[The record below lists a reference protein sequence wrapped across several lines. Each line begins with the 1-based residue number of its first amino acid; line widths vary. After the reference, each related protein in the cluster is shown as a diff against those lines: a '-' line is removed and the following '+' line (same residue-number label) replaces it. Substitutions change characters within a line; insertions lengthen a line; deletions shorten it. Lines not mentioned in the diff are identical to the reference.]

1 MRNVSQKIQRFFFSN
16 TFQVAITFLISGLLA
31 GALFSWITNLPA
43 LESFF
48 YEPDFFPFDN
58 TMQRRFRFS
67 WYVAFSL
74 VFALGLIA
82 AFLVFLQRGEFVRPL
97 RLTKLRSLSAF
108 VIVAVTIP
116 SSYLI
121 YELLHNMTSDG
132 WLLVPLVLILPLAH
146 ISLAMCFLTRSLR
159 LLPVAFLTS
168 LFFTLVASG
177 IISLTVP
184 FARARS
190 NYVAEFVQSAI
201 LFSAWS
207 LVFGL
212 WLSWRAAREKQK
224 GA

>member
-1 MRNVSQKIQRFFFSN
+1 MRNVSQKIQQFFFSN

-48 YEPDFFPFDN
+48 YEPYFFPFDN
-58 TMQRRFRFS
+58 TMQRGFRFS
-67 WYVAFSL
+67 WYVASSL
-74 VFALGLIA
+74 IFALGLIA

-108 VIVAVTIP
+108 VIVAGTIP

-121 YELLHNMTSDG
+121 YELLGNMTSDG

-146 ISLAMCFLTRSLR
+146 ISLAMCLLTRSLL
-159 LLPVAFLTS
+159 LLPVAFL
-168 LFFTLVASG
+168 
-177 IISLTVP
+177 ISLLLTISTFGIKSLIFPLAAVLD
-184 FARARS
+184 S
-190 NYVAEFVQSAI
+190 VGMAI
-201 LFSAWS
+201 LFSSLS

-212 WLSWRAAREKQK
+212 WLSWRAVREKQK

>member
-48 YEPDFFPFDN
+48 YEPEFFPFDN
-58 TMQRRFRFS
+58 TMHRNPRFS
-67 WYVAFSL
+67 HRVALSL

-108 VIVAVTIP
+108 VIVAGTLP

-121 YELLHNMTSDG
+121 YELLGNMTSDG

-146 ISLAMCFLTRSLR
+146 ISLAMCLLTRSLR
-159 LLPVAFLTS
+159 LLPVAFL
-168 LFFTLVASG
+168 
-177 IISLTVP
+177 ISLLLTISTFGIKSLMFPLAAVLD
-184 FARARS
+184 S
-190 NYVAEFVQSAI
+190 VGMAI
-201 LFSAWS
+201 LFSSLS

-212 WLSWRAAREKQK
+212 WLSWRVAREKRK

>member
-1 MRNVSQKIQRFFFSN
+1 MKNVSQKIQRFFFSN
-16 TFQVAITFLISGLLA
+16 TFQVAIAFLISGLLA

-48 YEPDFFPFDN
+48 HEPEFSPFDN
-58 TMQRRFRFS
+58 EMHRNLRFI

-108 VIVAVTIP
+108 VIVAGTIP

-121 YELLHNMTSDG
+121 YELLGKIISDG

-146 ISLAMCFLTRSLR
+146 ISLAMCLLTRSL
-159 LLPVAFLTS
+159 LLVPVAFL
-168 LFFTLVASG
+168 
-177 IISLTVP
+177 ISLLLTISTFGIKSLIFPLAAVLD
-184 FARARS
+184 S
-190 NYVAEFVQSAI
+190 VGMAI
-201 LFSAWS
+201 LFSSLS